1 MVKNLFALLFSLILE
16 DLSFVALLE
25 HELNLEGSLGKR
37 GFGFDNVVVIAVRAV
52 FVGLLVLF
60 DLFSEYLL
68 TFLACEDE
76 LEGLLE
82 LVIVTP
88 EVLVAVWA
96 IEPFL
101 AAWSSD
107 SNLGVQNML
116 AHLSV

>member
-1 MVKNLFALLFSLILE
+1 MLKNLFALLFSLILE

-25 HELNLEGSLGKR
+25 HELNLEGALGKW

-52 FVGLLVLF
+52 LVSLLVLF

-76 LEGLLE
+76 LEGLHE
-82 LVIVTP
+82 LALSLP

-96 IEPFL
+96 VEPFL
-101 AAWSSD
+101 AAWGSD
-107 SNLGVQNML
+107 RNLGVQNML